1 MPYICV
7 DVEASGQL
15 APLYNLLSIGA
26 TAVHRRGNHHVLGES
41 MYVELKP
48 IFDGFD
54 PAAMAVCGLDADRLA
69 REGTEPAEAMQRLT
83 DWSREQREK
92 SSDRLVFV
100 GHNAV
105 FDWAYIAYY
114 YAHCGLDNPFGYKA
128 IDTKSLAMGVLRIP
142 WQETSKERLES
153 ALGLPPLDPARVHR
167 ADYDAHYQA
176 RILQSLLDRR

>member
-1 MPYICV
+1 MLYICV

-15 APLYNLLSIGA
+15 PPMYNLLSIGA
-26 TAVHRRGNHHVLGES
+26 TAVHSRGNHHVLGES

-69 REGTEPAEAMQRLT
+69 REGQEPTAAMQRLT
-83 DWSREQREK
+83 DWSLAQREK
-92 SSDRLVFV
+92 SSDRPVFV

-105 FDWAYIAYY
+105 FDWAYISYY

-142 WQETSKERLES
+142 WQETSKERLEA

-176 RILQSLLDRR
+176 QILQTLLDRP